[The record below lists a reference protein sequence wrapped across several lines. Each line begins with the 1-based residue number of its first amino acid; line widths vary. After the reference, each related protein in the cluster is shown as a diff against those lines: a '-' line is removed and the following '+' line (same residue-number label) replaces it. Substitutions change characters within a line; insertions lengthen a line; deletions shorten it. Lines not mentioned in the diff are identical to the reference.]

1 MKKLRSPNGQ
11 FMTTN
16 LWEQPMFGTAYP
28 PKWPS
33 ASTWA
38 RAGVSDSLTWNLLL
52 SSGTQPDVPF
62 ITTSIPYGPSVLEIH
77 RFQGQTRL
85 LQYLVCL
92 YRYKDQ
98 NFSSNNIEHTT
109 LWTVVFFTAKRL
121 CIDLKYANDK
131 KSTTHQHK
139 LFQWLISTL
148 KNLNFILTYF
158 DELSSL
164 WLYF

>member
-1 MKKLRSPNGQ
+1 MGSSWPQTCESSLCLAQLTLLNGLLQ
-11 FMTTN
+11 VPGP
-16 LWEQPMFGTAYP
+16 EQVFLIP
-28 PKWPS
+28 WPGICS
-33 ASTWA
+33 CPQA
-38 RAGVSDSLTWNLLL
+38 LNQMCHLLL
-52 SSGTQPDVPF
+52 LQF
-62 ITTSIPYGPSVLEIH
+62 H
-77 RFQGQTRL
+77 MAL
-85 LQYLVCL
+85 LCWKFTDFRVRPGYCNIWSACIAT
-92 YRYKDQ
+92 K

-121 CIDLKYANDK
+121 CIDLKYANDE